1 MILTRLTSLVS
12 NAETLRQ
19 RATIASA
26 WAVAGFG
33 TQRVMQLASNVILTR
48 LLFPEAFG
56 LMTLANV
63 IMIGIGMFSDVGLKP
78 AIVQSADGATEDFL
92 NTAWTVQVIRGA
104 ILWGVCCLVAWP
116 VALIYKQP
124 TLFGLIVVL
133 GSSAFIAGF
142 QSTMLAV
149 QEKRLHL
156 GALTIVQVVGQFVTL
171 VVMALLAWRMGSV
184 WSLAYGTVIGT
195 VIWTVLSFVLLP
207 GHRHRFH
214 LDPKTVRNLFNF
226 GRWIFISTM
235 FTYLGGQGLRAIQGG
250 LIPIETLGI
259 LGIAQ
264 TFAAMPSELAA
275 QVQGVVGFPALAEA
289 RGEGHDRFLGTFAKI
304 RLRVLLLT
312 LPVFFVLALAS
323 GPLIWTLYDSRYHS
337 AAGYMALLSVSGP
350 IAVVSSGYQSAFLAL
365 GKVRLHANLMAVF
378 MVTKILGTVAGFYAG
393 GVIGM
398 LIGAAVAT
406 FVGYAYVAYV
416 AARDGLF
423 SAKVDGICLATIA
436 AMAGVVWYLYF

>member
-1 MILTRLTSLVS
+1 MIFARLTSLVS

-33 TQRVMQLASNVILTR
+33 TQRVMQLASNIILTR

-63 IMIGIGMFSDVGLKP
+63 IMIGLGMFSDVGIKP
-78 AIVQSADGATEDFL
+78 AIVQSADGATENFL

-104 ILWGVCCLVAWP
+104 ILWGVCCLLAWP

-124 TLFGLIVVL
+124 TLFGLMIVM
-133 GSSAFIAGF
+133 GSSAFITGF

-149 QEKRLHL
+149 REKRLHL
-156 GALTIVQVVGQFVTL
+156 GALTTVQVVGQFVTL
-171 VVMALLAWRMGSV
+171 IVTALLAWQMGSV
-184 WSLAYGTVIGT
+184 WALAYGTIIGS

-207 GHRHRFH
+207 GHRHRFY
-214 LDPKTVRNLFNF
+214 LDPKTVSNLFNF
-226 GRWIFISTM
+226 GRWIFVSTM

-264 TFAAMPSELAA
+264 TFAAMPSDLAG

-312 LPVFFVLALAS
+312 LPVFFLLALAS
-323 GPLIWTLYDSRYHS
+323 GPLIWTLYDSRYHA
-337 AAGYMALLSVSGP
+337 AAGYMALLCVTGP

-393 GVIGM
+393 GVVGM
-398 LIGAAVAT
+398 LVGAAVST

-423 SAKVDGICLATIA
+423 SGKVDGICLATIT
-436 AMAGVVWYLYF
+436 AMGGVVWYLYF